1 MTEMVLKETDEYEK
15 LVRFF
20 VENKLEFDGDE
31 EVDTDIVNCYEV
43 TDKDGQLIGA
53 AVLAER
59 EGRFIIDG
67 IAVDGKYR
75 KRKIGEML
83 LEKIKEQVGK
93 LGGRELYLVARAPGF
108 FRKNGFKTIDPA
120 EAPNFFECKYCP
132 QYNVTCHPEV
142 MKLELA

>member
-15 LVRFF
+15 LVRLF

-31 EVDTDIVNCYEV
+31 EDDTDIVNCYEV

-67 IAVDGKYR
+67 IAVDGKFR

-83 LEKIKEQVGK
+83 LEKIKEHVGK
-93 LGGRELYLVARAPGF
+93 LEGREQNILSSD
-108 FRKNGFKTIDPA
+108 T
-120 EAPNFFECKYCP
+120 
-132 QYNVTCHPEV
+132 
-142 MKLELA
+142 